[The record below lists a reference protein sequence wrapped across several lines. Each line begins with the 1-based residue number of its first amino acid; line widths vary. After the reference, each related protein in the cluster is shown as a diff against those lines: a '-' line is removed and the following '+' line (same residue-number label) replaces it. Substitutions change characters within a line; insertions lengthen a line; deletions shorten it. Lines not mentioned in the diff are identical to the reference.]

1 MGVSSRGNVT
11 VKYRTRSKCNPPHPL
26 AVLFLV
32 VGLILLASEY
42 FRRGEAPIMKSCPI
56 GFKADELMKAR
67 DRWTDLAG
75 LIVNGFET
83 KVVILKIRIINF
95 WRKLLPRY

>member
-1 MGVSSRGNVT
+1 MA
-11 VKYRTRSKCNPPHPL
+11 VKYRTRSKCNPPHPV

-42 FRRGEAPIMKSCPI
+42 FRHGEAPIMKSCPI

-75 LIVNGFET
+75 SIVNGLET
-83 KVVILKIRIINF
+83 KVVILEIRIINF
-95 WRKLLPRY
+95 RRKLLPRY